1 LASIK
6 SGLAD
11 DTVNHVWHLV
21 NLLEE
26 KKVYPI
32 PFMIRLHRNTIL
44 LISVAVLLLVSLS
57 LAFVPSRN
65 SSAVDPDIFKVPD
78 QTKIDRVEFISNTDT
93 LELAFLD
100 QRWKVN
106 QQYKADRNL
115 VTALFATIYQA
126 TAKREVAP
134 SLTDSINQLIKTQGT
149 RVKLF
154 EQGEV
159 RKEFYVHGNQTTL
172 ETWFQLDNQN
182 PYVVVI
188 PGYRVYVASIFQL
201 GEDVWRDKRVFDIN
215 WQNFRFSQT
224 VFPASPDLNFALQVS
239 GQNVEV
245 KGLPEADTLRV
256 SNYLDALSVLSSER
270 YLSELKAPW
279 DSLAQTQPYVKITL
293 TDIGGRSHV
302 LEIFPLI
309 PGQRSLLGRNTSGK
323 YLLMNFQDSRMAL
336 ARRSDFTRPE

>member
-1 LASIK
+1 
-6 SGLAD
+6 
-11 DTVNHVWHLV
+11 
-21 NLLEE
+21 
-26 KKVYPI
+26 
-32 PFMIRLHRNTIL
+32 MIRLHRNTML
-44 LISVAVLLLVSLS
+44 LISLAVLLLVSLS
-57 LAFVPSRN
+57 LAFRPSRN
-65 SSAVDPDIFKVPD
+65 SSVVDPDLFKVPD
-78 QTKIDRVEFISNTDT
+78 QTKIDRVEFISDRDT

-106 QQYKADRNL
+106 RKYKADRNL
-115 VTALFATIYQA
+115 ITALFATIYQA

-134 SLTDSINQLIKTQGT
+134 SLTDSIHQVLSTQGT

-154 EQGEV
+154 EQGDV

-201 GEDVWRDKRVFDIN
+201 GEDVWRDKRVFDVN
-215 WQNFRFSQT
+215 WQNFRLSQT
-224 VFPASPDLNFALQVS
+224 VFPASPDQSFTLQVS

-245 KGLPEADTLRV
+245 KELPEADTIRI
-256 SNYLDALSVLSSER
+256 SNYLDALSILSAER

-293 TDIGGRSHV
+293 TDIAGRSHS
-302 LEIFPLI
+302 LEVFPLI
-309 PGQRSLLGRNTSGK
+309 PGQRSLLGRNTSGE
-323 YLLMNFQDSRMAL
+323 YLMMNFQESRMAL
-336 ARRSDFTRPE
+336 ARRSDFTTPE